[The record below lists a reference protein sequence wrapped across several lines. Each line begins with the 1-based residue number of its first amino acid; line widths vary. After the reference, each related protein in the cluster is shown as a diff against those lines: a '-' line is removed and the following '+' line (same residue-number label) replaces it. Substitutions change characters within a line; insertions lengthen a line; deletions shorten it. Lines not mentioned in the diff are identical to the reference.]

1 MKKTIL
7 SGLTLLSIVT
17 LAACSSGDKK
27 ATTTETT
34 AEKTTQTTVETTVAT
49 SETKEI
55 KASTASYLTDE
66 AIEAIQTVSDY
77 KNSFKSLMDTYVKD
91 FDDLI
96 AQLPENAQ
104 KILEPQRDQL
114 VSTFD
119 RQYKA
124 LEKQFVTSGISDD
137 TVIPQESREE
147 LLSGLKSARDMLKST
162 MESTYKQA
170 QDILNQ

>member
-1 MKKTIL
+1 
-7 SGLTLLSIVT
+7 
-17 LAACSSGDKK
+17 
-27 ATTTETT
+27 
-34 AEKTTQTTVETTVAT
+34 
-49 SETKEI
+49 
-55 KASTASYLTDE
+55 SYLTDE

-119 RQYKA
+119 TQYKA

-137 TVIPQESREE
+137 TVIPQESREA
-147 LLSGLKSARDMLKST
+147 L
-162 MESTYKQA
+162 
-170 QDILNQ
+170 